1 MVKLK
6 VITRWAK
13 LMHVLYIDDEPSNR
27 MLVRRIL
34 MAEGFVVEEAD
45 SAPLGLQKAMAN
57 PPDVILMDISMPG
70 VDGLTATRQIR
81 ETPGLA
87 HVPVIALT
95 ALAMA
100 GDREMILAA
109 GCDGYISKPIN
120 IDSFVDDMMQYVRR

>member
-1 MVKLK
+1 
-6 VITRWAK
+6 
-13 LMHVLYIDDEPSNR
+13 MHVLYIDDEPSNR

-34 MAEGFVVEEAD
+34 MAEGFTVEEAD
-45 SAPLGLQKAMAN
+45 SASTGLEKAMAH
-57 PPDVILMDISMPG
+57 PPDIILMDISMPG

-81 ETPGLA
+81 ETPSLA

-95 ALAMA
+95 ALVMA

-120 IDSFVDDMMQYVRR
+120 IDSFVDEMMQYVRR